1 MVQCVADAPRNR
13 GVAVYLTQWK
23 GRIMA
28 ETITLTLSPREVT
41 GKKVKRLRR
50 GGLVPVHLY
59 GGTTTPSALQ
69 VEAGTLRRILDRV
82 GGNVPLTVE
91 VEGTEEDNICFVREV
106 QRHPVSE
113 DLLHVDF
120 LRVEATQT
128 VIVDVPIILDGDAP
142 AVRNLGGTLAQP
154 LQTLTVEALPLD
166 VPAELHADVTGLEDF
181 ETAVRVGDIP
191 VGEGIQVL
199 NDAADMVARVMQPRL
214 EEEFEVVTEE
224 EELEEGEVA
233 EGEEGEAVE
242 GEETP
247 EAEEG
252 ESDAGE
258 PAAGARRR

>member
-1 MVQCVADAPRNR
+1 MAD
-13 GVAVYLTQWK
+13 
-23 GRIMA
+23 
-28 ETITLTLSPREVT
+28 TITLTLSPREVT
-41 GKKVKRLRR
+41 GKKVRRLRR
-50 GGLVPVHLY
+50 EGLVPVHLY
-59 GGTTTPSALQ
+59 GGTMTPRSLQ
-69 VEAGTLRRILDRV
+69 VEAGTLRKILDRV

-91 VEGTEEDNICFVREV
+91 VEGATGENICFVREV

-128 VIVDVPIILDGDAP
+128 VTADVPLILEGEAP

-154 LQTLTVEALPLD
+154 LQALTVEALPLD
-166 VPAELHADVTGLEDF
+166 MPAELHADVSGLEDF
-181 ETAVRVGDIP
+181 ETAVRVRDIE
-191 VGEGIQVL
+191 VADGIHIL
-199 NDAADMVARVMQPRL
+199 NGADEMVARVMQPRL

-224 EELEEGEVA
+224 EELEEGELV

-252 ESDAGE
+252 ASGAG
-258 PAAGARRR
+258 